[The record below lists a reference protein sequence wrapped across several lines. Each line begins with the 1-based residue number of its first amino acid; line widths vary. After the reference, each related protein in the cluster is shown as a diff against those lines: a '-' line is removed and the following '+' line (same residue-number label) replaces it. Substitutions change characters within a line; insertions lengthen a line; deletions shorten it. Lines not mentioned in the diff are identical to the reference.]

1 MGSLKSLALAGVFAA
16 ASSASRSRPICSR
29 RLRRCII
36 RRRRS
41 SSRRLVPARR
51 RRRQLLRDNG
61 TFSSPDQP
69 PAVFFGED
77 LGAGAFAGVGIGYQ
91 FNGWL
96 RADLTGE
103 YRVSKG
109 FKVFDRIDFVGAG
122 GVPGVT
128 HETTHGDFT
137 SAVLLLNGYVD
148 FGTWYGITPF
158 VGAGVGFARNM
169 LSGFSDTS
177 LTTIAGVTTAE
188 RRLASANGDKTNF
201 AWALHAGL
209 GYSVTPNLKLEVGL
223 PLPQPR
229 RGGDGHARTA
239 SAARPSRRSR
249 SRRSTRTT
257 SRSASAGC
265 SRRRR
270 RRSTTRRSSASTER
284 RQNRSERRGELPA
297 PFSFWERRLR
307 LIAPCRAPAAH
318 R

>member
-1 MGSLKSLALAGVFAA
+1 MGSMKSLALAGVFAA
-16 ASSASRSRPICSR
+16 VSSASALAADLLPPPPPIHYPPPPVEFGGWY
-29 RLRRCII
+29 LRGDVGV
-36 RRRRS
+36 S
-41 SSRRLVPARR
+41 SYA
-51 RRRQLLRDNG
+51 NG

-96 RADLTGE
+96 RTDLTAE
-103 YRVSKG
+103 YRFSKG

-148 FGTWYGITPF
+148 FGTWWGITPF

-177 LTTIAGVTTAE
+177 LTTIAGVTTP
-188 RRLASANGDKTNF
+188 SGGWFGNGDKTNF

-209 GYSVTPNLKLEVGL
+209 GYSVTPNLKLEAAYRYLNLGEAVTGTL
-223 PLPQPR
+223 NCFCGQTFSPLKVKEIDSHDIKIGFR
-229 RGGDGHARTA
+229 YLL
-239 SAARPSRRSR
+239 AAP
-249 SRRSTRTT
+249 
-257 SRSASAGC
+257 
-265 SRRRR
+265 
-270 RRSTTRRSSASTER
+270 
-284 RQNRSERRGELPA
+284 PPPIYDA
-297 PFSFWERRLR
+297 PIIRKY
-307 LIAPCRAPAAH
+307 
-318 R
+318 